1 MSAGATPACPCSP
14 CPLRRRA
21 KVDDVPR
28 VDHAAPSQRHFRRLF
43 VVVGPGRLSPAAR
56 ARRKE
61 RSDLPLLVHR
71 RAHSTGLLVDFFA
84 CTAVGWPSGTDC
96 AWASATLQPTIA
108 LRRQIDP
115 TRTAEAHPSVPHHRP
130 SFAMC
135 DLRHCQCCRKSRRR
149 MRRPRL
155 RLSCLP
161 PPHHPAPALRFGCPR
176 LLLGRMLMQG
186 ASLAEVQPRS
196 TASEIA
202 SRESRMRCP
211 YPSLQPR
218 YYYFCPPDIG
228 DLAGKKGK
236 RWFQPWP
243 GGARRFALAHRWLL
257 LPLAAEPLA
266 SSLR

>member
-1 MSAGATPACPCSP
+1 MPVQPVPAPPPGQS
-14 CPLRRRA
+14 RRRA
-21 KVDDVPR
+21 SSRPR
-28 VDHAAPSQRHFRRLF
+28 SAFAAPFPAAVCV
-43 VVVGPGRLSPAAR
+43 VVVGAGRQSPAAS

-61 RSDLPLLVHR
+61 RSDLPLLVLR

-96 AWASATLQPTIA
+96 AWAGATLQPTIA

-130 SFAMC
+130 YFAMC

-161 PPHHPAPALRFGCPR
+161 PPHHPAPALQFGCPR

-202 SRESRMRCP
+202 PRASRMRCL

-218 YYYFCPPDIG
+218 YYYCCPPDIG
-228 DLAGKKGK
+228 DLAGQKGK

-243 GGARRFALAHRWLL
+243 GGARRLRLL
-257 LPLAAEPLA
+257 TAGSCSHLPRSRLPAA
-266 SSLR
+266 